1 MRNLEAFIDK
11 NRSKSHIKSRLNV
24 KNSIFYCIIDDIVF
38 GQEAIKKIINYILN
52 IEKKFRNQKVSICI
66 MLHSDNFKDK
76 LSILFLECI
85 CYYLIN
91 FKKYKV
97 KVAFS
102 IRPNIW
108 TEGVISSPLMILN
121 TFDKANAEKFT
132 GKFFFEIYQNHYR
145 KLVKFDELKQNEEIL
160 SKVMTDIDNFLKMFS
175 TSNDFREKIAEVIAE
190 LIGNAYEHGGTDC
203 LVDIDVADDYISA
216 EKEGNFYG
224 INVAV
229 INFSDKLV
237 GSGISK
243 IFFQETEQKGRYKE
257 LEDAYIFH
265 RDYFDEKYTQED
277 FFNISAFQHK
287 ISGRE
292 ENRVTGGT
300 GLTKLI
306 RALEEMSVT
315 HKCYIVSG
323 DRVIDFKKEYL
334 IYDENNWIGFNK
346 EGNFKT
352 QLPDPDAIDSF
363 KIFLPGVAYNLNFAL
378 RREED
383 RNEKSN

>member
-11 NRSKSHIKSRLNV
+11 NRSKSHIKSRLNI

-121 TFDKANAEKFT
+121 TFDKVNAEKFT

-243 IFFQETEQKGRYKE
+243 IFFQETQQKGRYKE

-352 QLPDPDAIDSF
+352 QLPDPEAIDSF

-383 RNEKSN
+383 KNEKSN

>member
-121 TFDKANAEKFT
+121 TFDKVNAEKFT

-243 IFFQETEQKGRYKE
+243 IFFQETQQKGRYKE

-265 RDYFDEKYTQED
+265 RDYFDERYTQED

-292 ENRVTGGT
+292 DNRVTGGT

-352 QLPDPDAIDSF
+352 QLPDPEAIDSF

-383 RNEKSN
+383 KNEKSN